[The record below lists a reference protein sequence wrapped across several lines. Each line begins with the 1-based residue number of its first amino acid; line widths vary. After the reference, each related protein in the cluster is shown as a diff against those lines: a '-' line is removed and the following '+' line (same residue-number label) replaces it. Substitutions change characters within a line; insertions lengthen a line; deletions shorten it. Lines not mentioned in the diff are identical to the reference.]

1 MAMREMVP
9 IGVGAGFL
17 GAAVSAGAVSVV
29 VGLAS
34 FSGVVDGGGG
44 GRQMMHPIRHFSR
57 NSR

>member
-1 MAMREMVP
+1 MAMSEMVP

-17 GAAVSAGAVSVV
+17 GAAVSASAVSVV
-29 VGLAS
+29 AGLAS
-34 FSGVVDGGGG
+34 FSGVVDGGG